1 MRLIDADALMDVI
14 RQHEYRLA
22 TKQGSIDYGMFTL
35 GIQQAVDEQPTIDA
49 VPVVMCR
56 DCKFRSSW
64 MMNRNLRYICPESG
78 MFPNGENDFCSYGER
93 KEGAD
98 NG

>member
-1 MRLIDADALMDVI
+1 MRTIDADALMDVI

-49 VPVVMCR
+49 VPVVRCR
-56 DCKFRSSW
+56 ECDHKNDENGRPYCLQLEMYLSKELDFFCK
-64 MMNRNLRYICPESG
+64 
-78 MFPNGENDFCSYGER
+78 YGER

>member
-1 MRLIDADALMDVI
+1 MRPIDADALMDVI

-49 VPVVMCR
+49 VPVVRCR
-56 DCKFRSSW
+56 ECKHCDPENYHCDHPMSTAAP
-64 MMNRNLRYICPESG
+64 LRRKPD
-78 MFPNGENDFCSYGER
+78 DF
-93 KEGAD
+93 
-98 NG
+98 